1 MTVTGEEADRKALR
15 QHGDK
20 VVVEALTVA
29 RRATPTEAEGGVS
42 TRVTRGERR
51 GTSDRDK

>member
-29 RRATPTEAEGGVS
+29 RRATPTEAEGGGIHQGHKG
-42 TRVTRGERR
+42 REEG
-51 GTSDRDK
+51 DK